1 MGIPMVRS
9 GERRGG
15 AIGGTSPGRFIAAV
29 STIVGDGTTPHG
41 KEATPKVLAARAR
54 LMPMSPRVGKLE
66 SIVTDLVQL
75 GGDPVQS
82 ASTAGLRYMAEL
94 DDCACIR
101 RMRAG
106 KGFRYVDASGRKV
119 TDETELKRIRS
130 LAIPPAWTDVRICA
144 RADGHIQATGRD
156 AKGRKQYRYHPRWRQ
171 VRDETKFGRMIA
183 FAEALPAIR
192 ARVAKD
198 AALPGLPREK
208 ILAVVTQLLERTLI
222 RVGNEEY
229 AKQNRSYGLTT
240 LRGKHVDVAG
250 PTISFRFRGK
260 SGKDHVI
267 DVKDRRL
274 AAVVRRCQELPG
286 QELFHY
292 VAEGGQV
299 HGIESADVNAYLRE
313 AAGEDFSAKD
323 FRTWYGTLLAARA
336 LGERVSLG
344 APRQKHVVAAVT
356 WVAEKLGNTPSVCRK
371 SYVHPAV
378 ISRYLG
384 GKLQAI
390 RPPSEAVAEHNAG
403 KLDADERALLA
414 LLKEELIRPSPALET
429 VLRASIR
436 RVRTARSRSLAKT
449 VRRRAA

>member
-1 MGIPMVRS
+1 MRIR
-9 GERRGG
+9 
-15 AIGGTSPGRFIAAV
+15 
-29 STIVGDGTTPHG
+29 
-41 KEATPKVLAARAR
+41 AT
-54 LMPMSPRVGKLE
+54 VGKLE
-66 SIVTDLVQL
+66 TIVTDLVQL

-82 ASTAGLRYMAEL
+82 ASTAGLRYVADL
-94 DDCACIR
+94 ASCACIR
-101 RMRAG
+101 RVRVG
-106 KGFRYVDASGRKV
+106 KGFRFIDAHGRKV
-119 TDETELKRIRS
+119 TDEAELRRVRA
-130 LAIPPAWTDVRICA
+130 LAIPPAWTDVRICT

-156 AKGRKQYRYHPRWRQ
+156 AKGRKQYRYHARWRQ

-192 ARVAKD
+192 TRVAKD
-198 AALPGLPREK
+198 AAVPGLPREK
-208 ILAVVTQLLERTLI
+208 VLAVVTQLLERTLI

-250 PTISFRFRGK
+250 PKISFRFRGK

-274 AAVVRRCQELPG
+274 ATVVRRCQELPG
-286 QELFHY
+286 QELFQFIG
-292 VAEGGQV
+292 EDGQA

-336 LGERVSLG
+336 LGERVSGG
-344 APRQKHVVAAVT
+344 APKQKHVVAAVA
-356 WVAEKLGNTPSVCRK
+356 WVAEKLGNTPTVCRK

-384 GKLQAI
+384 GKLEGI
-390 RPPSEAVAEHNAG
+390 SRPSAATAEHNDG

-414 LLKEELIRPSPALET
+414 LLKEELIRPSPSLEAT
-429 VLRASIR
+429 LRASVR
-436 RVRTARSRSLAKT
+436 RLSSKRSRSAAKG